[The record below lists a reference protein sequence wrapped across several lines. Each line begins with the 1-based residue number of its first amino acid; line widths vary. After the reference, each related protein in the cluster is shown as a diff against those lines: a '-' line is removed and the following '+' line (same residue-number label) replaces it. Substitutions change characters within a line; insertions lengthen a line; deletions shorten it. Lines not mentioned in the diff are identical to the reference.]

1 MAISFIKISLQPRVG
16 TEHLLMIDLILIL
29 EDYRWE
35 TVPVP
40 TPGPK
45 EVLVKVASIGIYMI
59 DSNGSLLH

>member
-1 MAISFIKISLQPRVG
+1 MTDP
-16 TEHLLMIDLILIL
+16 TLIP

-45 EVLVKVASIGIYMI
+45 EVLVNVATVGIMV
-59 DSNGSLLH
+59 DSNGCHLHMDLLRALDLNREKSVID